1 MCGRPSR
8 LSTQHAQSIFVSSA
22 DPRKLP
28 GFGLARA
35 LRRRRGR
42 DDRCRVL
49 MFEELSEKLDGV
61 LGTLRQRG
69 VLTEPMIRDGL
80 REVRRVLLEA
90 DVNYRV
96 AKDFLDR
103 VQARALGGGLVK
115 SVTPGQ
121 QIVKIVHDELAGLLG
136 SERPSLKWSS
146 TTPTVIM
153 LVGLQGSGKTT
164 TAAKLAKRLGREG
177 RQTMLAACDLQRPA
191 AVEQLRTLGERI
203 GVPVHAGEF
212 GADPVVAARAAVG
225 EAKREQRTVL
235 LVDTAGRLQID
246 EPLMEEL
253 QRIKAALA
261 PQEILFVADAMT
273 GQEAVRI
280 AEGFDQALNVTGVVL
295 TKMDGDARGGAAL
308 SIRGV
313 TGKPIKFVGV
323 GEALDDLDVA
333 DPQGMAG
340 RILQMGDVVGLVER
354 AERSMELGEQAKF
367 QEKVLGKGEFTLEDF
382 LTAMRQVQR
391 MGPLEQL
398 LKLIPG
404 AAKVKFPV
412 GQMDPKR
419 MKHVEAIILSMTP
432 GERSD
437 PRIINGSRRVRIA
450 KGSGR
455 PVAEVNRL
463 LKKFVDMKKMMKQMK
478 GMMPEGMSL

>member
-1 MCGRPSR
+1 MCSLPYQALPTPGNSGSRPR
-8 LSTQHAQSIFVSSA
+8 VDGA
-22 DPRKLP
+22 
-28 GFGLARA
+28 GGMN
-35 LRRRRGR
+35 
-42 DDRCRVL
+42 RCRVT

-69 VLTEPMIRDGL
+69 VLTEPIIRDGL

-103 VQARALGGGLVK
+103 VQTRALGGGLLK

-121 QIVKIVHDELAGLLG
+121 QIVKIVHDELAMLLG
-136 SERPSLKWSS
+136 SEPSSLKWS
-146 TTPTVIM
+146 TTPPTVIM

-164 TAAKLAKRLGREG
+164 TAAKLAKRLEREG

-191 AVEQLRTLGERI
+191 AVAQLRTLGERI

-212 GADPVVAARAAVG
+212 GTDPVGAARAALE
-225 EAKREQRTVL
+225 EAKREQRAVL

-246 EPLMEEL
+246 EPLMGEL
-253 QRIKAALA
+253 QRIKDALA

-280 AEGFDQALNVTGVVL
+280 AEGFDQALDLTGVVL

-323 GEALDDLDVA
+323 GEALDDLDTA
-333 DPQGMAG
+333 DPQRMAG

-354 AERSMELGEQAKF
+354 AERAMDLGEQAKF
-367 QEKVLGKGEFTLEDF
+367 QEKVLGKGKFTLEDF

-404 AAKVKFPV
+404 AAKAKLPV

-437 PRIINGSRRVRIA
+437 PRIINGSRKIRIA

-455 PVAEVNRL
+455 PVADVNRL
-463 LKKFVDMKKMMKQMK
+463 LKQFGDMRKMMKQMK
-478 GMMPEGMSL
+478 GMMPVGMSL